1 MIADMAAEKNDKIE
15 QLRKDYVIH
24 EGDVIRMKIEV
35 HASADDRKASK
46 IAKVRIKEVH
56 EHFVTVIRPDGFIES
71 FQWWDFERRR
81 VG

>member
-1 MIADMAAEKNDKIE
+1 MIADMEAEKNKIE
-15 QLRKDYVIH
+15 QLRKDYVIK

-35 HASADDRKASK
+35 HASADDRKTSK
-46 IAKVRIKEVH
+46 IAKVRVKEVD

-71 FQWWDFERRR
+71 FQWWDFEKRR